1 LPTSFT
7 ARRDGPEEK
16 LNLDKVRSIQLSLGA
31 MKFISHQIAYF
42 YRNIRAKK
50 NIRFVLQ
57 YLALLVLLLAVYSTL
72 FHLIMAYEGHEYTWL
87 TGLYWTLTVM
97 STLGFGDITFH
108 TDLGRIFSIIVLLSG
123 VVFLLIL
130 FPFVFLRFFYIPWM
144 EAQAQARTKVEL
156 GEEFKGHVI
165 LTATDP
171 ISINLVQKL
180 KQYLLPYVIV
190 EPDPKKAV
198 DLLDSGYHV
207 LSGEVDDFETYRRAR
222 VQHAVMVVAMN
233 EDALST
239 NIAFTVREI
248 SETVSIAANADQ
260 EDSLDILRLA
270 GSNHVFQFTKM
281 LGQSLARRVV
291 GRGMHA
297 NVVGSFDELLI
308 AELPAMRTPL
318 EGKTLVESRVRATTG
333 LTVVGLWERG
343 RFELPRPDKPISP
356 KAVLLLAGSKEQLMR
371 FEDSLMGHYLPK
383 GKEGP
388 VLILGGGRVGQ
399 AAAETLK
406 ERGMDYRIVEKRPIP
421 LEDGDKYIHGSA
433 AALDVLEKA
442 GIGET
447 PSIIIT
453 THTDD
458 LNIYLTIYCRK
469 LRPDVQ
475 IISRATLERN
485 ISTLHRAG
493 ADLVMSYASMGA
505 ATLLNLLKP
514 GEFLMLAEGLNVFRL
529 PAQTNLS
536 GRCLMENRIREK
548 SGCSVIA
555 INREGR
561 LIINPDPTIVLEPAD
576 DLILI
581 GTSEAE
587 ESFLKTF
594 AH

>member
-1 LPTSFT
+1 
-7 ARRDGPEEK
+7 
-16 LNLDKVRSIQLSLGA
+16 
-31 MKFISHQIAYF
+31 MKYMSHQIAYF
-42 YRNIRAKK
+42 YRNIKAKK
-50 NIRFVLQ
+50 NIRFVFQ
-57 YLALLVLLLAVYSTL
+57 YLTLLVLLLTFYSLL
-72 FHLIMAYEGHEYTWL
+72 FHLIMAYEGRIYTWL
-87 TGLYWTLTVM
+87 TGIYWTLTVM

-108 TDLGRIFSIIVLLSG
+108 SDLGRVFSIMVLLSG
-123 VVFLLIL
+123 IVFLLIL

-144 EAQAQARTKVEL
+144 EAQSQARTKVEL
-156 GEEFKGHVI
+156 GDEYKGHVI

-180 KQYLLPYVIV
+180 KQYLLPYVLV

-198 DLLDSGYHV
+198 ELLDSGYHV
-207 LSGEVDDFETYRRAR
+207 LSGEVDDFQTYRRAR
-222 VQHAVMVVAMN
+222 VQQAAMVVAMN
-233 EDALST
+233 EDAVSS

-248 SETVSIAANADQ
+248 SDSVSIVANADQ

-308 AELPAMRTPL
+308 AEMPAMRTPL

-343 RFELPRPDKPISP
+343 RFELPRPDKRISP
-356 KAVLLLAGSKEQLMR
+356 TAVLLLAGSREQLMR
-371 FEDSLMGHYLPK
+371 FEDSLMGHYLYK
-383 GKEGP
+383 GKDGP
-388 VLILGGGRVGQ
+388 ALILGGGRVGK
-399 AAAETLK
+399 AAAETLR
-406 ERGMDYRIVEKRPIP
+406 ERGIDYRIVEKRPVP
-421 LEDGDKYIHGSA
+421 VEDGDKYIHGSA
-433 AALDVLEKA
+433 AALEILEKA
-442 GIGET
+442 GIAAT
-447 PSIIIT
+447 PAIIIT

-505 ATLLNLLKP
+505 ATILNLLKP

-529 PAQTNLS
+529 PAADNLS
-536 GRCLMENRIREK
+536 NKRLMENQIREK
-548 SGCSVIA
+548 TGCSVIA
-555 INREGR
+555 ISRQGR
-561 LIINPDPTIVLEPAD
+561 LIINPDPTIVLEPED

-587 ESFLKTF
+587 ESFLKIF

>member
-1 LPTSFT
+1 
-7 ARRDGPEEK
+7 
-16 LNLDKVRSIQLSLGA
+16 
-31 MKFISHQIAYF
+31 MKFITHQIAFF
-42 YRNIRAKK
+42 YQNLSAKR
-50 NIRFVLQ
+50 NIRFVLR
-57 YLALLVLLLAVYSTL
+57 YLALLVLLLTVYSIL
-72 FHLIMAYEGHEYTWL
+72 FHLIMAYEGRHFTWL

-97 STLGFGDITFH
+97 STLGFGDITFQG
-108 TDLGRIFSIIVLLSG
+108 DLGRIFSIVVLLSG
-123 VVFLLIL
+123 ILFLLIIL
-130 FPFVFLRFFYIPWM
+130 PFVFLRFFYIPWM
-144 EAQAQARTKVEL
+144 EAQSQARTKVEL
-156 GEEFKGHVI
+156 GDEFKDHVI

-171 ISINLVQKL
+171 ISMNLVQKL

-190 EPDPKKAV
+190 EPDAKKAV
-198 DLLDSGYHV
+198 ELLDSGYHV
-207 LSGEVDDFETYRRAR
+207 LSGEVDDFHTYERAR
-222 VQHAVMVVAMN
+222 VQQAAMVVVMN

-248 SETVSIAANADQ
+248 SETVSIVANADQ
-260 EDSLDILRLA
+260 EDSLDILQLA
-270 GSNHVFQFTKM
+270 GSTHVFQFTKR

-308 AELPAMRTPL
+308 AEMPAMRTPL

-343 RFELPRPDKPISP
+343 RFELPRPDKRISP
-356 KAVLLLAGSKEQLMR
+356 TTVLLLAGSREQLKR
-371 FEDSLMGHYLPK
+371 YEDSLMELYPIR

-406 ERGMDYRIVEKRPIP
+406 ERGIDYRIVEKRPIP
-421 LEDGDKYIHGSA
+421 SEKNEKFIHGSA
-433 AALDVLEKA
+433 AALDVLEAA
-442 GIGET
+442 GIADT

-469 LRPDVQ
+469 LRRDAQ

-505 ATLLNLLKP
+505 ATILNLLKP

-529 PAQTNLS
+529 PAQGGLS
-536 GRCLMENRIREK
+536 SKCLMENQIREK
-548 SGCSVIA
+548 TGCSVIA
-555 INREGR
+555 ISRQGR
-561 LIINPDPTIVLEPAD
+561 LIINPEPTIVLEPED

-587 ESFLKTF
+587 QSFLKIF

>member
-1 LPTSFT
+1 MPDRHVKCEDR
-7 ARRDGPEEK
+7 AERPD
-16 LNLDKVRSIQLSLGA
+16 LDKPPALQLSLGA
-31 MKFISHQIAYF
+31 MKFMSHQIAYF
-42 YRNIRAKK
+42 YRNIKAKK

-57 YLALLVLLLAVYSTL
+57 YLALLLLLLAFYSLL
-72 FHLIMAYEGHEYTWL
+72 FHLIMAYEGRVYTWL
-87 TGLYWTLTVM
+87 TGIYWTLTVM

-108 TDLGRIFSIIVLLSG
+108 SDLGRIFSILVLLSG
-123 VVFLLIL
+123 IVFLLIL

-144 EAQAQARTKVEL
+144 EAQSQARTKVEV
-156 GEEFKGHVI
+156 GDEYKGHVI

-180 KQYLLPYVIV
+180 KQYLLPYVLV

-198 DLLDSGYHV
+198 ELLDSGYHV
-207 LSGEVDDFETYRRAR
+207 LSGEVDDFQTYRRAR
-222 VQHAVMVVAMN
+222 VQQAAMVVAMN
-233 EDALST
+233 EDAVSS

-248 SETVSIAANADQ
+248 SDHVSIVANADQ

-308 AELPAMRTPL
+308 AEMPAMRTPL

-343 RFELPRPDKPISP
+343 RFELPRPDKRISP
-356 KAVLLLAGSKEQLMR
+356 TAVLLLAGSREQLMR
-371 FEDSLMGHYLPK
+371 FEDSLMGHYLYK
-383 GKEGP
+383 GKDGP
-388 VLILGGGRVGQ
+388 VLILGGGRVGK
-399 AAAETLK
+399 AAAETLR
-406 ERGMDYRIVEKRPIP
+406 ERGIDYRIVEKRPVP
-421 LEDGDKYIHGSA
+421 VEDGDKYIHGSA

-442 GIGET
+442 GIAAT

-505 ATLLNLLKP
+505 ATILNLLKP

-529 PAQTNLS
+529 PAADNLS
-536 GRCLMENRIREK
+536 NKRLMENRIREK
-548 SGCSVIA
+548 TGCSVIA
-555 INREGR
+555 ISRQGR
-561 LIINPDPTIVLEPAD
+561 LIINPDPTIVLEPED

-587 ESFLKTF
+587 ECFLKIF

>member
-1 LPTSFT
+1 
-7 ARRDGPEEK
+7 
-16 LNLDKVRSIQLSLGA
+16 
-31 MKFISHQIAYF
+31 MKFITHQIIF
-42 YRNIRAKK
+42 FFQNLNAKK
-50 NIRFVLQ
+50 NIRFVLR
-57 YLALLVLLLAVYSTL
+57 YLAILVLLLTLHSVL
-72 FHLIMAYEGHEYTWL
+72 FHLIMAYEGHDYTWL

-108 TDLGRIFSIIVLLSG
+108 SDLGRFFSIVVLVSG
-123 VVFLLIL
+123 IVFLLIL
-130 FPFVFLRFFYIPWM
+130 LPFVFLRFFYIPWM
-144 EAQAQARTKVEL
+144 EAQSQARTKVEL
-156 GEEFKGHVI
+156 GNEFRDHVI
-165 LTATDP
+165 LTTTEP

-198 DLLDSGYHV
+198 ELLDSGYHV
-207 LSGEVDDFETYRRAR
+207 LSGEVDDFQTYRRAR
-222 VQHAVMVVAMN
+222 VQQAAMVVVMN
-233 EDALST
+233 EDAVSS
-239 NIAFTVREI
+239 NVIFTVREI
-248 SETVSIAANADQ
+248 SETVSIVANADQ
-260 EDSLDILRLA
+260 EDSVDIFQLA
-270 GSNHVFQFTKM
+270 GSTYVFQFTKM

-318 EGKTLVESRVRATTG
+318 EGKTLAESRVRATTG

-343 RFELPRPDKPISP
+343 HFELPRPDKRISP
-356 KAVLLLAGSKEQLMR
+356 TAVLLLAGSREQLMS
-371 FEDSLMGHYLPK
+371 FEDSLMGHYLAR
-383 GKEGP
+383 GEEGP

-399 AAAETLK
+399 AAADTLK
-406 ERGMDYRIVEKRPIP
+406 ERGIDYRIVEKRPIP
-421 LEDGDKYIHGSA
+421 SQDSGKFIHGSA
-433 AALDVLEKA
+433 AALEVLEKA
-442 GIGET
+442 GIATT

-458 LNIYLTIYCRK
+458 LNIYLAIYCRK

-505 ATLLNLLKP
+505 ATIFNLLKP
-514 GEFLMLAEGLNVFRL
+514 GEFLMLSEGLNVFRL
-529 PAQTNLS
+529 PTQGNLS
-536 GRCLMENRIREK
+536 GRRLMENQIREK
-548 SGCSVIA
+548 TGCSVIA
-555 INREGR
+555 INRQGR
-561 LIINPDPTIVLEPAD
+561 LIINPDPTIVLGPTD

-587 ESFLKTF
+587 ESFLKIF

>member
-1 LPTSFT
+1 
-7 ARRDGPEEK
+7 
-16 LNLDKVRSIQLSLGA
+16 
-31 MKFISHQIAYF
+31 MKFMTHQILF
-42 YRNIRAKK
+42 FFQNLKTKK
-50 NIRFVLQ
+50 NTRFILR
-57 YLALLVLLLAVYSTL
+57 YLAFLLLLLALHTVC
-72 FHLIMAYEGHEYTWL
+72 FHLIMAYEGHEHSWL

-108 TDLGRIFSIIVLLSG
+108 SDLGRAFSIAVLLSG
-123 VVFLLIL
+123 IVFLLIL
-130 FPFVFLRFFYIPWM
+130 LPFVFLRFFYIPWM

-156 GEEFKGHVI
+156 GEDFKNHVI

-171 ISINLVQKL
+171 ISINLVQRL

-190 EPDPKKAV
+190 ETDPKKAV
-198 DLLDSGYHV
+198 ELLDAGYHV
-207 LSGEVDDFETYRRAR
+207 LSGELDDLHTYQRAR
-222 VQHAVMVVAMN
+222 VQQAAMVVAMN
-233 EDALST
+233 EDALSS
-239 NIAFTVREI
+239 NIVFTVREI
-248 SETVSIAANADQ
+248 SETVSIVANADQ
-260 EDSLDILRLA
+260 EDSVDILQLA
-270 GSNHVFQFTKM
+270 GSTHVFQFTRM

-297 NVVGSFDELLI
+297 NVVGNFDELLI

-318 EGKTLVESRVRATTG
+318 EGKTLAESRVRATTG

-343 RFELPRPDKPISP
+343 RFELPRPDKRISP
-356 KAVLLLAGSKEQLMR
+356 TTVLLLAGSRDQLMR
-371 FEDSLMGHYLPK
+371 FEDSLMGRYLADGNK
-383 GKEGP
+383 GP

-406 ERGMDYRIVEKRPIP
+406 GRGIDYRIVEKRPIHGK
-421 LEDGDKYIHGSA
+421 DGEKYIHGSA
-433 AALDVLEKA
+433 AALEVLEEA
-442 GIGET
+442 GIAET

-505 ATLLNLLKP
+505 ATILSLLKP

-529 PAQTNLS
+529 PALGALG
-536 GRCLMENRIREK
+536 GRRLMENRIREK
-548 SGCSVIA
+548 TGCSVIA
-555 INREGR
+555 ISRRGR
-561 LIINPDPTIVLEPAD
+561 LIINPDPTIVLEPED
-576 DLILI
+576 DLILM
-581 GTSEAE
+581 GTAEGE
-587 ESFLKTF
+587 ESFIKTF
-594 AH
+594 GT

>member
-1 LPTSFT
+1 
-7 ARRDGPEEK
+7 
-16 LNLDKVRSIQLSLGA
+16 
-31 MKFISHQIAYF
+31 MKFMVSQIVAF
-42 YRNIRAKK
+42 LRDTGAKK
-50 NIRFVLQ
+50 NTRFVFRYFAVLVM
-57 YLALLVLLLAVYSTL
+57 LLTLYSVL
-72 FHLIMAYEGHEYTWL
+72 FHLIMTYERQEHGWL
-87 TGLYWTLTVM
+87 SGLYWTLVTM

-108 TDLGRIFSIIVLLSG
+108 SDLGRIFSIVVLLSG

-130 FPFVFLRFFYIPWM
+130 LPFVFLRFFYIPWM
-144 EAQAQARTKVEL
+144 EAQSHARTKVEL
-156 GEEFKGHVI
+156 GADFKNHVI
-165 LTATDP
+165 LTNMDHP
-171 ISINLVQKL
+171 ISIGLVQRL
-180 KQYLLPYVIV
+180 RQHLLPYVIV

-198 DLLDSGYHV
+198 ELLDSGYQV
-207 LSGEVDDFETYRRAR
+207 LSGDLDDFHTYQRAR
-222 VQHAVMVVAMN
+222 VQHAAMVVVMN

-239 NIAFTVREI
+239 NIAFTVRES
-248 SETVSIAANADQ
+248 SETVSIITNADQ
-260 EDSLDILRLA
+260 EDSVDILQLA
-270 GSNHVFQFTKM
+270 GSTHVFQFTKM

-297 NVVGSFDELLI
+297 NMVGSFDELLV

-318 EGKTLVESRVRATTG
+318 EGRTLAESRIRSTTG

-343 RFELPRPDKPISP
+343 HFELPHSDKRLSP
-356 KAVLLLAGSKEQLMR
+356 TTVLLLVGSREQLMR
-371 FEDSLMGHYLPK
+371 FEDSHMGHYLSK
-383 GKEGP
+383 GMEGP
-388 VLILGGGRVGQ
+388 VLILGGGRVGR

-421 LEDGDKYIHGSA
+421 AKDGDKYIHGSA
-433 AALDVLEKA
+433 AAIEVLEKA
-442 GIGET
+442 GIART

-458 LNIYLTIYCRK
+458 FNTYLTIYCRK

-505 ATLLNLLKP
+505 ATILNLLKP

-529 PAQTNLS
+529 PARGNLKQK
-536 GRCLMENRIREK
+536 RLFEYQIREK
-548 SGCSVIA
+548 TGCSVIA
-555 INREGR
+555 INRSGR
-561 LIINPDPTIVLEPAD
+561 LITNPEPDIVLEPTD

-587 ESFLKTF
+587 ESFLKIF
-594 AH
+594 VH